1 MTTPHHHRL
10 PTALAAALCLL
21 AAAHSAQAADTIGS
35 ASISIDNLRYRLIDL
50 DPNDGI
56 APAVLTG
63 GGWIAAQATDA
74 QPAVDPGGDYLS
86 TSSNITPVASAMGGL
101 LTPGTAFSSVASDGS
116 NSLTVGANNISLSTV
131 LRADGLLT
139 GTVQAAPQT
148 STDRSAYIYT
158 DGQWQYGTRVT
169 TTSVTQT
176 ISTGSQGAG
185 LLMAPAGT
193 DPAVGDPSTTV
204 ELTLTP
210 HTLLVIDGYSSAS
223 ISADS
228 SFLSKAIASLPEAV
242 GGSPYYE
249 ASGHYVEN
257 SVTGNGFVAA
267 SLRINVNDSP
277 NYTGGGTFGNPSS
290 SGAFIDLSAYF
301 DSNGFAT
308 FNPETYNNEYTSTY
322 ADQVNE
328 NWSVQYA
335 NAGDAAKTVVLQAA
349 LSANI
354 SQYMQATTTVS
365 DATFTPDVVVDPVIP
380 DPGTGTIPE
389 PSTYALMG
397 LGLAGIA
404 LVRRRRPT

>member
-86 TSSNITPVASAMGGL
+86 PSYNITPIASATGGL

-116 NSLTVGANNISLSTV
+116 NSLTVAANNISLSTV
-131 LRADGLLT
+131 LHADGLFT

-176 ISTGSQGAG
+176 LSTGSQGAG
-185 LLMAPAGT
+185 LLMAPAGA
-193 DPAVGDPSTTV
+193 DPAVADPSTTV

-210 HTLLVIDGYSSAS
+210 HTLLVIDGHSSAS

-257 SVTGNGFVAA
+257 SITGNGFVAA

-277 NYTGGGTFGNPSS
+277 NYNP
-290 SGAFIDLSAYF
+290 D
-301 DSNGFAT
+301 
-308 FNPETYNNEYTSTY
+308 TYNNEYTNTY

-335 NAGDAAKTVVLQAA
+335 NAGDTAKTVVLQAA

-354 SQYMQATTTVS
+354 SQYMQASTTVT
-365 DATFTPDVVVDPVIP
+365 DANFTPDVVVDPVIP

-397 LGLAGIA
+397 LGLVGIA
-404 LVRRRRPT
+404 LVRRRRSA